1 MSQYQRYQQ
10 QFRDPVAAG
19 RGRTQ
24 ASGREKFIVRTYNH
38 LFVAILAFAGIE
50 AGLFMTGLNVPI
62 YQLFAGNWMIVMGAF
77 VIAGM
82 VASGAAHRAESLST
96 QYLALAG
103 YVLAEA
109 LIFVPILTV
118 ASVVA
123 PSAIPSAGM
132 VTVLGFA
139 ALTAVVFYTRK
150 DFSFLR
156 SFVMFGGLLALVAIV
171 AAWIFNFALG
181 VWFSVAMV
189 GLAGA
194 SILFNTSNVMREY
207 PEDRYVGAA
216 LSLFASVAMLFFY
229 ILRIFLAARD

>member
-82 VASGAAHRAESLST
+82 VASGAAHRAESLSS
-96 QYLALAG
+96 QYLALAA
-103 YVLAEA
+103 YVVAHA
-109 LIFVPILTV
+109 LIFVPILTF

>member
-1 MSQYQRYQQ
+1 MSNFQRYQPQ
-10 QFRDPVAAG
+10 YREPVAVG
-19 RGRTQ
+19 RSRIA

-38 LFVAILAFAGIE
+38 LFVAILAFAAIE
-50 AGLFMTGLNVPI
+50 AVIFMTGLNIPI
-62 YQLFAGNWMIVMGAF
+62 TNLFAGNWMLVLGAF

-82 VASGAAHRAESLST
+82 VASGAAHRAESLTS

-103 YVLAEA
+103 YVVVEA
-109 LIFVPILTV
+109 LIFVPILTI
-118 ASVVA
+118 ASLTA
-123 PSAIPSAGM
+123 PAAIPSAGM

-139 ALTAVVFYTRK
+139 GLTAIVFYTRK
-150 DFSFLR
+150 DFSWLR
-156 SFVMFGGLLALVAIV
+156 GVVMFGGVMAIIAIV
-171 AAWIFNFALG
+171 AAMIFNFALG

-194 SILFNTSNVMREY
+194 SILYNTSNIVREY

-229 ILRIFLAARD
+229 VLRLFMSRD

>member
-10 QFRDPVAAG
+10 QFRDPVAVG

-38 LFVAILAFAGIE
+38 LFLAILAFAGIE

-62 YQLFAGNWMIVMGAF
+62 AQALVGNWLLVMGAF

-82 VASGAAHRAESLST
+82 VASSVAHRAQSLSS

-103 YVLAEA
+103 YVVIEA
-109 LIFVPILTV
+109 LIFVPILTIAEAEV
-118 ASVVA
+118 RG
-123 PSAIPSAGM
+123 AIPSAGM
-132 VTVLGFA
+132 VTILGFA
-139 ALTAVVFYTRK
+139 GLTGIVFYTRK

-156 SFVMFGGLLALVAIV
+156 GFVMFGGLLAIVAIV
-171 AAWIFNFALG
+171 AAVIFNFALG

-194 SILFNTSNVMREY
+194 AILYNTSNVMREY

>member
-1 MSQYQRYQQ
+1 MSQHQRYQQ
-10 QFRDPVAAG
+10 QFRDPVAVG

-38 LFVAILAFAGIE
+38 LFLAILAFAGIE

-77 VIAGM
+77 VITGM
-82 VASGAAHRAESLST
+82 LASGAAHRAESLST

-103 YVLAEA
+103 YVVAEA
-109 LIFVPILTV
+109 LIFVPILTI
-118 ASVVA
+118 ASTVA
-123 PSAIPSAGM
+123 PGAIPSAGM
-132 VTVLGFA
+132 VTILGFA

-156 SFVMFGGLLALVAIV
+156 GVVMFGGLLALVAIA

>member
-10 QFRDPVAAG
+10 QFRDPVAVG

-24 ASGREKFIVRTYNH
+24 AAGREKFIVRTYNH
-38 LFVAILAFAGIE
+38 LFLAILAFAGIE

-62 YQLFAGNWMIVMGAF
+62 SQLFAGKWMLVLGAF
-77 VIAGM
+77 VIAAM
-82 VASGAAHRAESLST
+82 VASGVAHRAESLAS

-118 ASVVA
+118 ASIVA
-123 PSAIPSAGM
+123 PSVIPSAGM

-156 SFVMFGGLLALVAIV
+156 TLVVFGGVFALITIV

-189 GLAGA
+189 GLASA
-194 SILFNTSNVMREY
+194 AILYNTSNVMREY

-216 LSLFASVAMLFFY
+216 LSLFASVALLFLY
-229 ILRIFLAARD
+229 VLRIFLAARD